1 MDEPASEPIRGRR
14 ARAERMSQEGP
25 AGAAGGVAG
34 GTAGTG
40 PSYVD
45 RATERFLLV
54 ISVSVITAV
63 AFEAVAVGT
72 AMPTVA
78 SRLHGLNLYAV
89 AMGIPLAAQ
98 LVTTAFAGL
107 WCDAKS
113 PQSCLHLGIGVLS
126 AGLVV
131 CTAAPNMPVFVVGRA
146 VQGLGAGMCVVPL
159 YAMVGSSVR
168 TERQSPIFAS
178 LSAAWI
184 VPSLVGPGIAGFL
197 VEHAS
202 WRLVFGAVPALLAA
216 AFPVVVAGTRRIPRT
231 HGPRPLTGT
240 GRILLPAAG
249 AGAAVA
255 TLQILSGADSGGLTA
270 WVYAAAG
277 AAAAATFACVRPLL
291 PPGTFAL
298 RCGLASTV
306 LVRGLVSGV
315 FIGIEA
321 FLPLLLKE
329 VHGWSPTPAGL
340 ILTVGSVTW
349 ALGSW
354 IHGRVVSPRLTRRLP
369 AFAVACQFAGVALVA
384 PGSFAAVPA
393 GFVVA
398 GWTLAGLGIGLVFP
412 AMSVLALAMTP
423 RDRHGATS
431 SAIQLADTLGAA
443 FCVAVA
449 GLVYA
454 AILPSRQAAFAVAI
468 GALALIL
475 GAALVAVRRIRPIP
489 GSAEEAELAARTHD
503 PVAVLRG
510 GSGACQKRGL
520 RRPENHGAPR
530 RPLTPAS
537 HHGWCETSRTVRV
550 PFRRRTTRLCEARGR
565 PS

>member
-14 ARAERMSQEGP
+14 ARAERMSQEGPAGAGRNGAAPNRPEDP

-298 RCGLASTV
+298 QCGLASTV

-489 GSAEEAELAARTHD
+489 GSAEEAELAS
-503 PVAVLRG
+503 RG
-510 GSGACQKRGL
+510 QGSGDDR
-520 RRPENHGAPR
+520 
-530 RPLTPAS
+530 
-537 HHGWCETSRTVRV
+537 
-550 PFRRRTTRLCEARGR
+550 
-565 PS
+565 

>member
-14 ARAERMSQEGP
+14 ARAERMSQEGPAGAGRNGAAPNRPEDP

-72 AMPTVA
+72 AMPIVA

-131 CTAAPNMPVFVVGRA
+131 CTAAPNMPVFVMGRA

-489 GSAEEAELAARTHD
+489 GSAEEAELAS
-503 PVAVLRG
+503 RG
-510 GSGACQKRGL
+510 QGSGDDR
-520 RRPENHGAPR
+520 
-530 RPLTPAS
+530 
-537 HHGWCETSRTVRV
+537 
-550 PFRRRTTRLCEARGR
+550 
-565 PS
+565 

>member
-1 MDEPASEPIRGRR
+1 M
-14 ARAERMSQEGP
+14 
-25 AGAAGGVAG
+25 
-34 GTAGTG
+34 
-40 PSYVD
+40 
-45 RATERFLLV
+45 
-54 ISVSVITAV
+54 ITAV

-202 WRLVFGAVPALLAA
+202 WRLVFGAVPALLA
-216 AFPVVVAGTRRIPRT
+216 
-231 HGPRPLTGT
+231 GT

-489 GSAEEAELAARTHD
+489 GSAEEAELAS
-503 PVAVLRG
+503 RG
-510 GSGACQKRGL
+510 QGSGDDR
-520 RRPENHGAPR
+520 
-530 RPLTPAS
+530 
-537 HHGWCETSRTVRV
+537 
-550 PFRRRTTRLCEARGR
+550 
-565 PS
+565 

>member
-1 MDEPASEPIRGRR
+1 MRSMAAFWLREMDESLPSSTITEECNGEWNWSSSPMPDQCSPPDEPDPDEPEPDGGGLNRP
-14 ARAERMSQEGP
+14 EDP

-131 CTAAPNMPVFVVGRA
+131 CTAAPNMPVFVMGRA

-306 LVRGLVSGV
+306 LVRGIVSGV

-489 GSAEEAELAARTHD
+489 GSAEEAELAS
-503 PVAVLRG
+503 RG
-510 GSGACQKRGL
+510 QGSGDDR
-520 RRPENHGAPR
+520 
-530 RPLTPAS
+530 
-537 HHGWCETSRTVRV
+537 
-550 PFRRRTTRLCEARGR
+550 
-565 PS
+565 